1 MPRPCSVCAHPER
14 DAIDK
19 ALVANAANR
28 RIAAQYAVSEQAIR
42 RHRESHLPQKLTKA
56 EAAAEVAQADD
67 LLREVRALRSKAY
80 ALLLKAEAAG
90 DYRTAL
96 AGVREARGCLE
107 LLAELEGELD
117 RRPVVNLLVVP
128 EWLTVRRA
136 LLAALATYPEARVAV
151 ANRLMTLEAGDG
163 AR

>member
-19 ALVANAANR
+19 ALVAGVANR

-42 RHRESHLPQKLTKA
+42 RHRAEHLPEKLAKA
-56 EAAAEVAQADD
+56 EAATEVAQADD

-80 ALLLKAEAAG
+80 GLLLKAEAAG

-107 LLAELEGELD
+107 LLAELE
-117 RRPVVNLLVVP
+117 
-128 EWLTVRRA
+128 
-136 LLAALATYPEARVAV
+136 
-151 ANRLMTLEAGDG
+151 
-163 AR
+163 